1 MKVRLFRI
9 VMALLLFGFFML
21 FPFVSADPSY
31 VPFLFIY
38 LLAGGDVLLRA
49 GKNIFKGYI
58 LDENFLMSIASIG
71 AFLIGEHP
79 EGVAVMLFYQIGELF
94 QSYAVHR
101 SKKNIAQLMDLRP
114 DHANLKEGATI
125 REVDPTVVRVGDFIL
140 VKPGERVPL
149 DATVIEGFSALDM
162 AALTGES
169 APKDVAPGDE
179 IMSGCV
185 NLSGV
190 LVLRVDRE
198 YSQSTVSRIL
208 ELVEYASNK
217 KAKTERFIT
226 RFTRYYTPIVVVC
239 AVLLAALPPLI
250 LSEPFSQ
257 WIYRALIFLV
267 VSCPCALVI
276 SVPMS
281 FFGGIGGASR
291 KGILVKGASAI
302 ESLAKTQI
310 VVFDKTGT
318 LTKGVFK
325 VTEIKGSGISD
336 EKLLEIAAYAECLSD
351 HPIAASLKDAY
362 GKPLDQG
369 RIAEVEEHA
378 GKGVALRFDGR
389 KTIVGNARWM
399 RDNRIRIPERP
410 TFDTTVYVAVEGQYA
425 GHIVIGDEIKPD
437 SSDAIK
443 RLHDL
448 GIDSVAL
455 LTGDEQEVANA
466 IGSLLSVDR
475 VFGNLLPDG
484 KVAKL
489 EELLKETSNG
499 GKLAFVGDGINDAPV
514 LARADI
520 GIAMGALGSDA
531 AIEAADVV
539 LMTDEP
545 GKVGEVIA
553 ISRKTLRIAKENII
567 LALGVKAAVMILGAF
582 GIASMWA
589 AVFADVGVTFIA
601 VLNALRALRQ

>member
-9 VMALLLFGFFML
+9 VLALLLFGFFML
-21 FPFVSADPSY
+21 FPIDSAVPSY
-31 VPFLFIY
+31 VPFLFVY

-49 GKNIFKGYI
+49 GKNILKGYVF
-58 LDENFLMSIASIG
+58 DENFLMSIASIG
-71 AFLIGEHP
+71 AFLIGEYP

-94 QSYAVHR
+94 QGYAVDR
-101 SKKNIAQLMDLRP
+101 SKRNITQLMDLRP
-114 DHANLKEGATI
+114 DHANLKEGDTI
-125 REVDPTVVRVGDFIL
+125 RVVDPTVVRVGDIIVL
-140 VKPGERVPL
+140 KPGERVPL
-149 DATVIEGFSALDM
+149 DATVIDGYSALDM

-179 IMSGCV
+179 VMSGCV
-185 NLSGV
+185 NLNGV
-190 LVLRVDRE
+190 LTLRVDRE
-198 YSQSTVSRIL
+198 YGQSTVSRIL

-226 RFTRYYTPIVVVC
+226 RFTRYYTPIVVVI
-239 AVLLAALPPLI
+239 AVLLATLPPLL

-302 ESLAKTQI
+302 ESLAKVQI

-325 VTEIKGSGISD
+325 VTEISGSGISD
-336 EKLLEIAAYAECLSD
+336 DELLEIAAHAECLSD
-351 HPIAASLKDAY
+351 HPIAASLKEAY
-362 GKPLDQG
+362 GQPLDQS
-369 RIAEVEEHA
+369 RITEAEEHA
-378 GKGVALRFDGR
+378 GKGVSLRLDGR
-389 KTIVGNARWM
+389 KTIAGNARWM
-399 RDNRIRIPERP
+399 QENGIQIPVKP
-410 TFDTTVYVAVEGQYA
+410 IFDTTVYVAMEGEYA
-425 GHIVIGDEIKPD
+425 GHITIGDEIKPD
-437 SSDAIK
+437 SGAAIK
-443 RLHDL
+443 NLHDL
-448 GIDSVAL
+448 GIESIAM

-466 IGSLLSVDR
+466 IGSLLEVDR
-475 VFGNLLPDG
+475 IFGNLLPDG

-489 EELLKETSNG
+489 EELLKETSSG

-545 GKVGEVIA
+545 GKVGEAIA
-553 ISRKTLRIAKENII
+553 ISRKTLWIAKENIA
-567 LALGVKAAVMILGAF
+567 LALGVKAVVMILGAF

-589 AVFADVGVTFIA
+589 AVFADVGVTILA